1 MVSMSEFTYEQYLIR
16 EARRE
21 ARLRRKKQT
30 AIISATVLVITI
42 IALGTLT
49 VVKLA
54 EIMKVQQDIMDT
66 VTSIE
71 VEVLTDEKDQTVN
84 ESSSL
89 RLTPEERELVCR
101 VVAAEARGEGLQG
114 MMAVSQ
120 VIYDRAVLWE
130 MTPAEVVT
138 APDQFAAPYQGE
150 LTDDIYLA
158 VANVFDGGM
167 RVIQEPVTHFYSGP
181 EPYWASSKESRGSIG
196 RHRFMY

>member
-1 MVSMSEFTYEQYLIR
+1 MRRVRNNIILGLLIVNAIAGLALLNWIYQESKQPEAQEQ
-16 EARRE
+16 A
-21 ARLRRKKQT
+21 
-30 AIISATVLVITI
+30 AII
-42 IALGTLT
+42 
-49 VVKLA
+49 
-54 EIMKVQQDIMDT
+54 
-66 VTSIE
+66 IE
-71 VEVLTDEKDQTVN
+71 EEPEQ
-84 ESSSL
+84 EEQPEGYYME
-89 RLTPEERELVCR
+89 PEERELVCR

-120 VIYDRAVLWE
+120 VIYDRATLWN
-130 MTPAEVVT
+130 MTPTEAVT

-196 RHRFMY
+196 NHRFAY